1 MRDDQRLRDP
11 GARLT
16 VHLTVQPDAD
26 APPLRPRD
34 AAALARYHGVRSTH
48 TYTASWF
55 HNATFVF
62 PLLAAAI
69 AGIVWLATGS
79 GEAGGAALFFLVVT
93 AVMLPVV
100 FVTWRR
106 TTTAIV
112 VHEDGISALHQ
123 GEEQHTLAWEELRGV
138 RRVETMGNVRW
149 YLDGVEGE
157 HIVVEGEIS
166 DREQLLDA
174 AGATPQP
181 QQNRRPPADRD

>member
-1 MRDDQRLRDP
+1 MRDDQRLGDF

-16 VHLTVQPDAD
+16 VQPGAD
-26 APPLRPRD
+26 FPSLRRRD
-34 AAALARYHGVRSTH
+34 AAALARYGGVRSTH

-79 GEAGGAALFFLVVT
+79 GEAGGAAIFFLVVT
-93 AVMLPVV
+93 GAMLPVV

-123 GEEQHTLAWEELRGV
+123 GEEQRTLAWEELRGV

-149 YLDGVEGE
+149 YLDGAEGE
-157 HIVVEGEIS
+157 HIVVEGEMS
-166 DREQLLDA
+166 GREQLLDA
-174 AGATPQP
+174 AGATPQQP
-181 QQNRRPPADRD
+181 QGEDRRPPAGRD

>member
-1 MRDDQRLRDP
+1 MRDDQRFGDS

-16 VHLTVQPDAD
+16 VQLGAD
-26 APPLRPRD
+26 FPSLRPRD
-34 AAALARYHGVRSTH
+34 AAALARYRGVRSTH

-79 GEAGGAALFFLVVT
+79 GEAGGAAIFFLVVT
-93 AVMLPVV
+93 AAMLPVV

-123 GEEQHTLAWEELRGV
+123 GEEQRTLAWEELQGV

-149 YLDGVEGE
+149 YLDGAEGE
-157 HIVVEGEIS
+157 HIVVEGEMS
-166 DREQLLDA
+166 GREQLLDA

-181 QQNRRPPADRD
+181 QPEDRRPPAGRG

>member
-1 MRDDQRLRDP
+1 MRDDQRLGDP

-16 VHLTVQPDAD
+16 VQLGAD
-26 APPLRPRD
+26 FPPLRRRD
-34 AAALARYHGVRSTH
+34 AAALARYRGVRSTH

-69 AGIVWLATGS
+69 AGMVWLATGS
-79 GEAGGAALFFLVVT
+79 GEAGGAAIFFLVVT
-93 AVMLPVV
+93 AAMLPVV

-123 GEEQHTLAWEELRGV
+123 GEEQRTLAWRELRGV

-149 YLDGVEGE
+149 YLDGAEGE
-157 HIVVEGEIS
+157 HIVVEGEMS
-166 DREQLLDA
+166 GREQLLEA

-181 QQNRRPPADRD
+181 QPENRRPPAGRG

>member
-1 MRDDQRLRDP
+1 MRDDQRGGDS

-16 VHLTVQPDAD
+16 VTAESD

-34 AAALARYHGVRSTH
+34 AAALDRYCGVRSTH
-48 TYTASWF
+48 TYTAAWF

-62 PLLAAAI
+62 PLAAALI
-69 AGIVWLATGS
+69 AGVVWLAAGS

-93 AVMLPVV
+93 GVMLPVV

-112 VHEDGISALHQ
+112 VHEAGITALHQ
-123 GEEQHTLAWEELRGV
+123 GEEQRTLAWAELRGV

-149 YLDGVEGE
+149 YLDGAEGE
-157 HIVVEGEIS
+157 HIVVEGEMS
-166 DREQLLDA
+166 GREALLEAAEAIAPSRLPGRPPPA
-174 AGATPQP
+174 AG
-181 QQNRRPPADRD
+181 RE